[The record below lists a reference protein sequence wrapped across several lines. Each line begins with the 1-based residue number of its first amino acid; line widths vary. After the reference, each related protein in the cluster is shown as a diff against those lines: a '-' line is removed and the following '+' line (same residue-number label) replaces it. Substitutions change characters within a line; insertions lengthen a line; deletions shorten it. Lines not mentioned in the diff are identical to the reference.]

1 MADLLQAMSE
11 ARSGPAAP
19 PRIARRAT
27 FLILILAGLV
37 ASAFWG
43 GGRLIR
49 VAVETVSLRRVEE
62 WAGSLVSVAGAGEL
76 DPCLL
81 AAIVYAESRGRPEAV
96 SQAGAVGLMQ
106 LMPASASDAALRL
119 RLSTPTREELLADP
133 HLNLRLGTSHL
144 AWLLENRRDMSLE
157 AVLIAYNAGLTKARR
172 WFEEAGGY
180 DAWRASEL
188 RQGRTGS
195 LDYAIAVLRLRARF
209 AERGRL
215 HPPHMTR
222 PESPS
227 PY

>member
-1 MADLLQAMSE
+1 MVDLLQAMSE

-106 LMPASASDAALRL
+106 LMPAVI
-119 RLSTPTREELLADP
+119 
-133 HLNLRLGTSHL
+133 GC
-144 AWLLENRRDMSLE
+144 
-157 AVLIAYNAGLTKARR
+157 G
-172 WFEEAGGY
+172 
-180 DAWRASEL
+180 
-188 RQGRTGS
+188 
-195 LDYAIAVLRLRARF
+195 
-209 AERGRL
+209 
-215 HPPHMTR
+215 HPI
-222 PESPS
+222 
-227 PY
+227 